1 MPVHGEE
8 YWVLVVSSV
17 SIYGR
22 EQQAILTLGFREA
35 INHSISVLCDPGDNI
50 LVPGPGLP
58 YYAMSAAGV
67 EVETRQY
74 HLKVPGSVP
83 YDAVLVCACV
93 RTHACVRACVCLCV
107 CNCVCVCIMTSL
119 SSF

>member
-1 MPVHGEE
+1 M
-8 YWVLVVSSV
+8 LVVSSV
-17 SIYGR
+17 FIYGC

-58 YYAMSAAGV
+58 YYSMSAAGV

-83 YDAVLVCACV
+83 HDTVRACV
-93 RTHACVRACVCLCV
+93 RTCVHACVRACVHVYVGACV
-107 CNCVCVCIMTSL
+107 CACVTSMY
-119 SSF
+119 SA

>member
-1 MPVHGEE
+1 M
-8 YWVLVVSSV
+8 LVVSSV
-17 SIYGR
+17 FIYGC

-58 YYAMSAAGV
+58 YYSMSAAGV

-83 YDAVLVCACV
+83 HDTVRACV
-93 RTHACVRACVCLCV
+93 RTCVHLCVRACVHVYVGACVCACVRACVCNIDVLCIV
-107 CNCVCVCIMTSL
+107 NL
-119 SSF
+119 